1 MNYFEKQFRVL
12 LEEPEITDLDVPAVS
27 DAPEAPAP
35 IDAAPDDVSSG
46 TMDAID
52 DVQDNPGVSWRKD
65 QNNAQRGTI
74 ESWVGR
80 VGEFVEFLNGTEG
93 SIQRQLADA
102 DCDTMFNDVSRSETK
117 KITRIAQDLSALE
130 QSLKG
135 YLISNDD
142 E

>member
-1 MNYFEKQFRVL
+1 MKPFEKKFL
-12 LEEPEITDLDVPAVS
+12 LMLEQDV
-27 DAPEAPAP
+27 EAPVAP
-35 IDAAPDDVSSG
+35 PVDELDSPVDGPDLGATVDAVDD
-46 TMDAID
+46 IE
-52 DVQDNPGVSWRKD
+52 DNPGVSWRKD
-65 QNNAQRGTI
+65 QNNQQRGTI
-74 ESWVGR
+74 ESWIVKI
-80 VGEFVEFLNGTEG
+80 GEFTEFLNGTDG
-93 SIQRQLADA
+93 SMQRDLADA

>member
-1 MNYFEKQFRVL
+1 MNPFEKKFIL
-12 LEEPEITDLDVPAVS
+12 MLEQEEDMVPPAPVDNVDPAIGGDEPDLDATVNAV
-27 DAPEAPAP
+27 
-35 IDAAPDDVSSG
+35 DDVP
-46 TMDAID
+46 
-52 DVQDNPGVSWRKD
+52 DNPGVSWRKD
-65 QNNAQRGTI
+65 QNNQQRATI
-74 ESWVGR
+74 ESWVVK
-80 VGEFVEFLNGTEG
+80 VGDFVEYLNGTEG
-93 SIQRQLADA
+93 SIQKQLADA

>member
-1 MNYFEKQFRVL
+1 MPG
-12 LEEPEITDLDVPAVS
+12 EEPDLGSTV
-27 DAPEAPAP
+27 
-35 IDAAPDDVSSG
+35 
-46 TMDAID
+46 DAID
-52 DVQDNPGVSWRKD
+52 DVEDNPGISWRKD
-65 QNNAQRGTI
+65 QNNNQRGVI
-74 ESWVGR
+74 EGWIGR
-80 VGEFVEFLNGTEG
+80 ITEFTEFLNGTDG
-93 SIQRQLADA
+93 SMQRELADA

>member
-1 MNYFEKQFRVL
+1 MNPFEKKFL
-12 LEEPEITDLDVPAVS
+12 LMIEQDL
-27 DAPEAPAP
+27 EAPAGAP
-35 IDAAPDDVSSG
+35 VVPVEDSVPTDDIAGPDFDATVNAV
-46 TMDAID
+46 D

-65 QNNAQRGTI
+65 QNNNQRGTI
-74 ESWVGR
+74 EGWIGKVT
-80 VGEFVEFLNGTEG
+80 EFTEFLNGTDG
-93 SIQRQLADA
+93 SMQRELADA
-102 DCDTMFNDVSRSETK
+102 DCDTMFNEVSRSETK

>member
-12 LEEPEITDLDVPAVS
+12 LEEPEITDVDVPADMVTP
-27 DAPEAPAP
+27 DAAP
-35 IDAAPDDVSSG
+35 IDAGPEDVSTG

-65 QNNAQRGTI
+65 QNNNQRATI
-74 ESWVGR
+74 ESWVSK
-80 VGEFVEFLNGTEG
+80 VSEFVEFLNGTDG
-93 SIQRQLADA
+93 SIQRSLADA

>member
-142 E
+142 D

>member
-12 LEEPEITDLDVPAVS
+12 LQEPEITDLDVPAVS

-35 IDAAPDDVSSG
+35 IDAASDDVSSG

-52 DVQDNPGVSWRKD
+52 DEQDNPGVSWRKD
-65 QNNAQRGTI
+65 QNTAQRGTI

-142 E
+142 D

>member
-12 LEEPEITDLDVPAVS
+12 LEEPEITDLDVPAVDS
-27 DAPEAPAP
+27 APEAPAP
-35 IDAAPDDVSSG
+35 IDAGPDDVSTG